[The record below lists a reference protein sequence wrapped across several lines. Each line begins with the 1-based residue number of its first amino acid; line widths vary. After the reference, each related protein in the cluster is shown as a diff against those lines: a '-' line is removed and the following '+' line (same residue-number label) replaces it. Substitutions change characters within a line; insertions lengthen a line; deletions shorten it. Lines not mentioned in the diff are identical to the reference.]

1 MDEELAKAYVKELA
15 DTYNTYGKV
24 RIFNLTDFIQVPSMH
39 FLRFGPVVKRHGRN
53 GSQHQNQHQ
62 RQINGLAERI
72 SDKHYRLMQ
81 NGS

>member
-1 MDEELAKAYVKELA
+1 
-15 DTYNTYGKV
+15 
-24 RIFNLTDFIQVPSMH
+24 MH